1 MYDVITV
8 GSATVDALVKTEFCE
23 MLYGKNKEECVAYP
37 TGSKILIEELKLT
50 VGGGGTN
57 TAVALAKLGHN
68 VAFLGK
74 IGTHENSKR
83 VMESLKKVNVSTS
96 LVIRAK
102 SGRTGY
108 SIILDSLKHDRT
120 ILNFRGSNNNLK
132 IHEVPLRKLKTK
144 WFYFSSMIHESF
156 HTLEKLADYAEK
168 NRIKVAF
175 NTSSYLARR
184 GKKYLGKIL
193 RKIEILILNYE
204 EAQLLVGKSQ
214 DMKTLL
220 DKIQRL
226 GPRIVAITDG
236 NRGVYVIG
244 DGIYYRGH
252 TNNVKVAETTGAGD
266 AFASTFLS
274 GMIRK
279 ENIEFALK
287 LGMANAESVIQKH
300 GAKEGLL
307 SYNKAMKAM
316 KYIKVKKI

>member
-37 TGSKILIEELKLT
+37 TGSKILIEELNLT

-57 TAVALAKLGHN
+57 TAVALAKLGHK

-132 IHEVPLRKLKTK
+132 IHDVPLRKLKTK

-236 NRGVYVIG
+236 KRGVYVIG

-252 TNNVKVAETTGAGD
+252 ASNVKVAETTGAGD

-307 SYNKAMKAM
+307 SYNKAMRAM

>member
-37 TGSKILIEELKLT
+37 TGSKILIEKLNLT

-57 TAVALAKLGHN
+57 TAVALSKLGHK
-68 VAFLGK
+68 VAFIGK
-74 IGTHENSKR
+74 TGIHENSRR
-83 VMESLKKVNVSTS
+83 VLGALKKAKVSTS
-96 LVIRAK
+96 FVVRSK
-102 SGRTGY
+102 NGRTGY

-132 IHEVPLRKLKTK
+132 IQEVPLNKLKTK
-144 WFYFSSMIHESF
+144 WFYFSSMIQESF
-156 HTLEKLADYAEK
+156 HTLEKLAVYAKK
-168 NRIKVAF
+168 NGIKVAF
-175 NTSSYLARR
+175 NTSSYLARK

-193 RKIEILILNYE
+193 KNIEILILNFD
-204 EAQLLVGKSQ
+204 EAQLLVGKYQ
-214 DMKTLL
+214 DVKVLL
-220 DKIQRL
+220 GKLHDL
-226 GPRIVAITDG
+226 GPNIVAITDG
-236 NRGVYVIG
+236 KKGVFVLG
-244 DGIYYRGH
+244 DGTFYHGH
-252 TNNVKVAETTGAGD
+252 ARNVKVAETTGAGD

-279 ENIEFALK
+279 KDIVFALK

-307 SYNKAMKAM
+307 SYSKAMKAM
-316 KYIKVKKI
+316 KYFKVKEI